1 MRDADPVRKGSFG
14 VSTVR
19 SKREDKSRI
28 IIITNSKTVRVPDEA
43 TGSLMPSEFMFL

>member
-19 SKREDKSRI
+19 SKREDKPRI
-28 IIITNSKTVRVPDEA
+28 ITITNSKTVKVPDEA
-43 TGSLMPSEFMFL
+43 TGSLVPSAFMFL